1 MKRYR
6 PNTKAVIV
14 GILCWVI
21 KASFIPKGALYLF
34 PVGLLLICVGGLELT
49 ITAFIAMR
57 KNDLAMSG
65 HLRAIEDQRKKA
77 EIKKS
82 QYGLDLLNYNMHE

>member
-14 GILCWVI
+14 EIVLMLIVILCWVI

-34 PVGLLLICVGGLELT
+34 PVGLLLICV
-49 ITAFIAMR
+49 
-57 KNDLAMSG
+57 N
-65 HLRAIEDQRKKA
+65 
-77 EIKKS
+77 
-82 QYGLDLLNYNMHE
+82 

>member
-14 GILCWVI
+14 GIVLMLIGIACWVI
-21 KASFIPKGALYLF
+21 KVSFIPKGADFLF
-34 PVGLLLICVGGLELT
+34 PIGLLVICLGGLTLT

-57 KNDLAMSG
+57 KNDLAMSAY
-65 HLRAIEDQRKKA
+65 LKKQAA
-77 EIKKS
+77 EKKKQEKS
-82 QYGLDLLNYNMHE
+82 NN